1 MSMGGGMDVGRDM
14 SMWVWVE
21 VEVAYT
27 YDVGPTRTG
36 VCLYITQ
43 VMKPRYIY
51 KSIVH
56 VPAVSKKE

>member
-1 MSMGGGMDVGRDM
+1 MGGGGGSEGV
-14 SMWVWVE
+14 SMGAC
-21 VEVAYT
+21 AYT

-36 VCLYITQ
+36 VCLYVTQ
-43 VMKPRYIY
+43 IMKPRYIY